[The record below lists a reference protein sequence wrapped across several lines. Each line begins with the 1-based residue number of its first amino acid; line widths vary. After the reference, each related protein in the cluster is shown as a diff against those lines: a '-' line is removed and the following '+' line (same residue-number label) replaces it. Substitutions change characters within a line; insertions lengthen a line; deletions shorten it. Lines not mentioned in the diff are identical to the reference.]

1 MNIELKRI
9 NDGFK
14 KYVKETFI
22 GDDGYLW
29 VDHYL
34 MKLLSDDYDDKNV
47 FLGNGSINYYI
58 SNDVC
63 LHINLF
69 KETFCFIVL
78 DEIVYK
84 RLLTLEDLK
93 RALHYYF
100 IIRDVKI
107 DENYEHLKEILSKN
121 ILKYFNPYSKIVCN

>member
-1 MNIELKRI
+1 MNKELKTI

-14 KYVKETFI
+14 KYVRETYI
-22 GDDGYLW
+22 GNDGYEW
-29 VDHYL
+29 IDYYL
-34 MKLLSDDYDDKNV
+34 NKLLIDEYDDKNV

-58 SNDVC
+58 TNDVC
-63 LHINLF
+63 LHINLVN
-69 KETFCFIVL
+69 ETFCFIVL

-100 IIRDVKI
+100 TIRDIKI
-107 DENYEHLKEILSKN
+107 DENFEHLKTILSKN
-121 ILKYFNPYSKIVCN
+121 VLKYFNPYSEIVCF